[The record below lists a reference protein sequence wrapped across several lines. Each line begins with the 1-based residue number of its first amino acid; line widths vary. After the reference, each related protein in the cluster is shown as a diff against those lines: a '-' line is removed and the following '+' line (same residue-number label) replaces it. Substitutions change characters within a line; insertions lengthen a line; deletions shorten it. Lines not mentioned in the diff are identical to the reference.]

1 MSFNT
6 PNGTRGGQLPGPEV
20 MGPINAS
27 AVASIRAGNGF
38 RGANVLVLVTI
49 GAKSG
54 AQRETPV
61 AYFRDQDGSFLVF
74 ASAAGA
80 AKHPAWYF
88 NLGAHPDAARI
99 VLDGVETP
107 VTAEE
112 LHGDERT
119 GLWQAITATAAGFAQ
134 YQTLTDREI
143 PLIRLVPR
151 VAG

>member
-6 PNGTRGGQLPGPEV
+6 PNGTRGGQLPGQDV
-20 MGPINAS
+20 MGPINAN
-27 AVASIRAGNGF
+27 AVASIRDGKGF

-54 AQRETPV
+54 EQRETPV
-61 AYFRDQDGSFLVF
+61 AYFRDPDGSFLIF

-112 LHGDERT
+112 LDGEERER
-119 GLWQAITATAAGFAQ
+119 LWEQITATAAGFAQ
-134 YQTLTDREI
+134 YQTLTDRRI

-151 VAG
+151 TAD